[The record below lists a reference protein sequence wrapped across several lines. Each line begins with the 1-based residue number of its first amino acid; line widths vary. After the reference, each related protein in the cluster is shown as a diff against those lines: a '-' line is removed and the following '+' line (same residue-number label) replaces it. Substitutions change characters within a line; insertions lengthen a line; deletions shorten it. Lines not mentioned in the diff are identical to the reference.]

1 MNRDAR
7 ELLSEIGID
16 KIIAPTAVVSSLSVA
31 EQQLVEIAK
40 VNFIQIPSINYG

>member
-16 KIIAPTAVVSSLSVA
+16 KIIAPTAVVSSL
-31 EQQLVEIAK
+31 Q
-40 VNFIQIPSINYG
+40 